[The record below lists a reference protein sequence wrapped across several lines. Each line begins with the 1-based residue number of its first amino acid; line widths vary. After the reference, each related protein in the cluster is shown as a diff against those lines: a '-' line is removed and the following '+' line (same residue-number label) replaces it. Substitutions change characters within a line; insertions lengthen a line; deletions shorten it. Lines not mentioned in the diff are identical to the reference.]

1 MNPQTSLLSAD
12 TNAEVS
18 ALIATLHETGQ
29 RLEEL
34 TAGEVDT
41 VADREGRTFLLRHA
55 QDHLRHREA
64 AKQAAILNA
73 LPAHIA
79 LLDAQGLI
87 VSVNEAWRRFSDPGV
102 VAGPGFA
109 VGLNYLKMCAN
120 ARGDDSTEAHRVARG
135 IRSVL
140 DGRAKNFLIEYSCP
154 SPTELR
160 WFLLTVT
167 PLADDRSN
175 GAVVMHLDITDQK
188 RAKEDLREADRRF
201 SDMLGNVE
209 LVSVMLD
216 SEARIT
222 YCNEYLL
229 GLTGWEYDE
238 VIGRNW
244 FAFFIPPEMND
255 ARQVFSELL
264 ADLPD
269 ARHHE
274 NEILTRSGNRRLIRW
289 NNSVLRS
296 IAGDVIG
303 TASIGEDVTQRKA
316 AEAAIAQRATELER
330 FHRLSVGRELQMIE
344 LKKQIN
350 ELARQAGQKPPHDLA
365 FLGPEPARTNTD
377 HAQTS

>member
-1 MNPQTSLLSAD
+1 MTARNSSFAGD
-12 TNAEVS
+12 TTEEIS
-18 ALIATLHETGQ
+18 ALIATLHETEQ

-41 VADREGRTFLLRHA
+41 VADHEGRTFLLRHA

-73 LPAHIA
+73 LPAQIA

-102 VAGPGFA
+102 VACAGYA
-109 VGLNYLKMCAN
+109 IGLNYLKMCAS
-120 ARGDDSTEAHRVARG
+120 ARGDDSGEAHRVASG

-140 DGRAKNFLIEYSCP
+140 DGRTKRFLIEYSCH

-175 GAVVMHLDITDQK
+175 GAVVMHLDITEQK

-229 GLTGWEYDE
+229 RLTGWEYEE

-274 NEILTRSGNRRLIRW
+274 NEILTRSGNRRLIHW

-303 TASIGEDVTQRKA
+303 TASIGEDVTQRKM

-350 ELARQAGQKPPHDLA
+350 EMARQAGQEQPHDLA
-365 FLGPEPARTNTD
+365 FLVLNPVKTNART
-377 HAQTS
+377 S